1 MRTMGGQAATVAG
14 LAVELGW
21 ALGAVDHPV
30 AGDAVE
36 GDPGSVLRVTPPE
49 RVLAARARGLLGDLA
64 AELPAVGRELE
75 MTAALLDVSA
85 ADAWRSAGSPVRE
98 IYTGIAETLD
108 QHSREAADGLR
119 LGLLFAEITR
129 PVANRAELAA
139 RVGGDAATD
148 ALALLGVLASHLPA
162 DSAAAVGG
170 ALGLWA
176 RRAERPDASAHLES
190 GELVA
195 WTRQRQV
202 WRSLLTGQLEAAT
215 LLGRPELLD
224 VAHATHSAQA
234 ASQER
239 SVVARAQIL
248 TPVGVLALGL
258 VVAALLLTRA
268 TATAVLITVVVVAT
282 VALTLWLI
290 GSPDQELV
298 AAARREARRR
308 GLGRGAC
315 TAPRERHR
323 AERVG
328 LRPGPRPGPRDGAPP
343 PPAGRGS
350 APAPPRPTGPP
361 PVRPGEP
368 LSPDPV
374 PGPMSPPLPA
384 EPTPDPFSPLPP
396 EPEAPIPS
404 PDPAGAPAA
413 GRLPVG
419 EPPTEAFRPLTVM
432 EPRDSEET
440 VVLRRLPPP
449 DGGGSRWVPE
459 DEPR

>member
-1 MRTMGGQAATVAG
+1 MRTMGGQAAIVTG

-75 MTAALLDVSA
+75 SRVSLLDVST
-85 ADAWRSAGSPVRE
+85 ADAWRSAGAPVRE

-148 ALALLGVLASHLPA
+148 ALALLGLLASQLPA

-202 WRSLLTGQLEAAT
+202 WRLLLTGRLEAAT

-258 VVAALLLTRA
+258 VVAALLLTSA
-268 TATAVLITVVVVAT
+268 TATAVLITVVVMAAVG
-282 VALTLWLI
+282 LTLWLI

-298 AAARREARRR
+298 AAARREARLR

-315 TAPRERHR
+315 TAPRDRYR
-323 AERVG
+323 AERA
-328 LRPGPRPGPRDGAPP
+328 LPRPGPRVGAASP

-350 APAPPRPTGPP
+350 APAPARPTVPP

-368 LSPDPV
+368 LSPDPA
-374 PGPMSPPLPA
+374 PGPHSPPLPPD
-384 EPTPDPFSPLPP
+384 PTPDPYSPLPP

-413 GRLPVG
+413 GRAPAG
-419 EPPTEAFRPLTVM
+419 EPPTEAYRPLTVM